1 MLIIARND
9 LYKINFGYI
18 SIGSN
23 ESNVLIRR
31 LFLDRELCII
41 KANTCQY
48 LSARGKICGHVS
60 IERSFFISLCE
71 TFLYSIDNLTFLVLA
86 FVDSSIGSGESIWR
100 KFIGCTEFN
109 GRTALIHNEEH
120 TRGRINT
127 WVTKESSVACE
138 LIRGGAITR
147 PRCAMGMRVK
157 CVSRTNHSI

>member
-1 MLIIARND
+1 M
-9 LYKINFGYI
+9 
-18 SIGSN
+18 
-23 ESNVLIRR
+23 
-31 LFLDRELCII
+31 
-41 KANTCQY
+41 
-48 LSARGKICGHVS
+48 
-60 IERSFFISLCE
+60 
-71 TFLYSIDNLTFLVLA
+71 LA

-157 CVSRTNHSI
+157 CVSRTNHSIWSKSFLAQDGCAMTLNGPFFKYGVSNRVGQVNIKKIIGLKISNDYLLKYSNNIYSLLKLITIL